1 MLRDM
6 SDSSPLTARSLVQT
20 ALAPVLVL
28 AIGLLVTVYAA
39 GHLRDADREA
49 LRADL
54 DADAAQLGLL
64 IQSFA
69 SSLDTDLT
77 STVGVAL
84 VTDGDAGIYRAR
96 VDDGSGGDRA
106 LVRLGVTTEVV
117 VAIDDDGDDDALAA
131 EFAELIAHPGIT
143 DELRALAEGGN
154 FGILRL
160 GDAEDGTRRLLLA
173 AGASNGVDAFA
184 EVRRF
189 DLGAA
194 GPAIVSLIDGIED
207 FAVYGT
213 DEADPASAILAST
226 TDLPLTG
233 QTAST
238 TTDLG
243 GRTILV
249 EVGGAAQTVVAP
261 WLVGAVGAGLSLL
274 LASLLL
280 VSQRRRDRALAALA
294 AAREAEQARAT
305 IEAELQRTQRM
316 EAVGQ
321 LAGGVAHDF
330 NNLLAAITATV
341 ELLVDDVEGE
351 QAQQDLEEIR
361 HAARRGAALTRR
373 LLSFSRRDVE
383 TTELLDLNVVVDE
396 VESLL
401 RRSITADIT
410 LEIDTADQAI
420 PVLGDTGEIEQVLLN
435 LVVNA
440 RDAARGPGHRI
451 DVSTG
456 VEGRTAV
463 LTVRDTGTGMPPE
476 VQDRA
481 VEPFY
486 STKPKTE
493 GTGLGLA
500 IVYGIANR
508 MGGTVDIESTLGA
521 GTTVTVMFPLADGH
535 VDSGVDDR
543 DPGGTM
549 SSGTDGEIVL
559 LVEDESSVRRATR
572 RLLER
577 AGHRVVAVADGAEA
591 LSALERGVH
600 PTVLLTD
607 LVLPGELTGRDIADH
622 VGQTS
627 PDTRIIYASGYP
639 TDVLDRDHLVQ
650 TDATFL
656 AKPFSSATLL
666 DAVAGRELL
675 EVTP

>member
-1 MLRDM
+1 MLGHM

-20 ALAPVLVL
+20 ALAPLLVL

-39 GHLRDADREA
+39 GHLRNADGEA

-54 DADAAQLGLL
+54 DADAFQLGLL

-69 SSLDTDLT
+69 NSLETDLT
-77 STVGVAL
+77 ATVGVAL
-84 VTDGDAGIYRAR
+84 VTDGDEGTYRAR
-96 VDDGSGGDRA
+96 IDEEDGGDRA
-106 LVRLGVTTEVV
+106 LVRLGASTDVV
-117 VAIDDDGDDDALAA
+117 VAVDDDGEDEALAA
-131 EFAELIAHPGIT
+131 EFAGLIGEPGIT
-143 DELRALAEGGN
+143 DELRALADGGN

-160 GDAEDGTRRLLLA
+160 GDADDGTRRLLLA
-173 AGASNGVDAFA
+173 AGASNGDDAFA

-189 DLGAA
+189 DLGIA

-207 FAVYGT
+207 FAVYGAG
-213 DEADPASAILAST
+213 EADPATALLAST
-226 TDLPLTG
+226 NDLPLTG

-274 LASLLL
+274 LASLLF
-280 VSQRRRDRALAALA
+280 VSQRRRDRAVAALA

-351 QAQQDLEEIR
+351 QAQRDLEEIR

-410 LEIDTADQAI
+410 LDIDTDDRAI
-420 PVLGDTGEIEQVLLN
+420 PVLGDAGEIEQVLLN

-440 RDAARGPGHRI
+440 RDAASGAGHRI

-456 VEGRTAV
+456 IEDGAAV
-463 LTVRDTGTGMPPE
+463 LTVRDTGTGMAPE
-476 VQDRA
+476 VLDRA

-486 STKPKTE
+486 STKSKTE

-508 MGGTVDIESTLGA
+508 MGGTVDIESTLGT
-521 GTTVTVMFPLADGH
+521 GTTVTVTFPLADRDVDPKGH
-535 VDSGVDDR
+535 EGDQA
-543 DPGGTM
+543 GTIPAT
-549 SSGTDGEIVL
+549 TDGEIVL

-577 AGHRVVAVADGAEA
+577 AGHRVIAVADGAEA
-591 LSALERGVH
+591 ISALERGVD

-607 LVLPGELTGRDIADH
+607 LVLPGGLTGRDIADH
-622 VGQTS
+622 VAQS
-627 PDTRIIYASGYP
+627 SSETRIIFVSGYP
-639 TDVLDRDHLVQ
+639 TEVLRTEDLVE

-675 EVTP
+675 EANR